1 MNATQIG
8 LVVGLIL
15 GIAVANGVLAFLV
28 ACVCGVIGV
37 VAAYRIAEGT
47 SDLSGLVNRIRGR

>member
-1 MNATQIG
+1 MNATQLG
-8 LVVGLIL
+8 LVAGLVL
-15 GIAVANGVLAFLV
+15 AVAAASGALAFLV
-28 ACVCGVIGV
+28 ACVFGVIGV